1 MLKMLNIIN
10 NKVNMEKELLNQL
23 LKESFT
29 QIEVKFRA
37 CDIPRDCE
45 IIQRRPPLPI
55 YHLCWV
61 DNLAEHPI
69 ELKTKPVRMAKTPL
83 DNIVFTSM
91 LIEHHSQIFQA
102 QYIVR
107 HLKRQNRDCYV
118 RQRL

>member
-1 MLKMLNIIN
+1 MLNIIN
-10 NKVNMEKELLNQL
+10 NKVNMEKELLNKV

-29 QIEVKFRA
+29 QIEVIFRA
-37 CDIPRDCE
+37 NDLPRDCE

-55 YHLCWV
+55 YHLIWV
-61 DNLAEHPI
+61 DNLAEYPI
-69 ELKTKPVRMAKTPL
+69 ELKCKAVKKAGTPL
-83 DNIVFTSM
+83 DQIVFTAM

-107 HLKRQNRDCYV
+107 HLKKQNRECYV